1 MLKMITLLTAVV
13 TAFAVGQSPDNEL
26 DLNNRAL
33 RIDEQVD
40 SASVFMNDG
49 KTENALSLLQS
60 AADEW
65 HKYVEFHNYVADREF
80 ARTAK
85 LDTLVAD
92 ISGLFEKVTK
102 EDIKKEL
109 PELQDRFAD
118 LLSTGVLPI
127 LADFSG
133 NSCKNCK
140 IMKTRLTAIAPEYAG
155 KVRIVYINVNVERDL
170 IKLYRVTLIPTLVF
184 IGRDSKEVSRFV
196 GVMEENDL
204 KKKLN
209 DLYSK

>member
-1 MLKMITLLTAVV
+1 MIKIFTLLTTGIMAFV
-13 TAFAVGQSPDNEL
+13 TGPAAHNEL
-26 DLNNRAL
+26 DLNNLAP
-33 RIDEQVD
+33 RIGRQVD
-40 SASVFMNDG
+40 SASALMNDG
-49 KTENALSLLQS
+49 KTEDAQSLIRN

-65 HKYVEFHNYVADREF
+65 NKYVEFHNYVADREF

-92 ISGLFEKVTK
+92 ISGRFEKI
-102 EDIKKEL
+102 IKDDNGSKL
-109 PELQDRFAD
+109 PELKDRIAD
-118 LLSTGVLPI
+118 LLSTGILPI

-140 IMKTRLTAIAPEYAG
+140 IMKTRLTKIAPEYAG

-184 IGRDSKEVSRFV
+184 IDRDGKEASRYV
-196 GVMEENDL
+196 GAMEENDL

-209 DLYSK
+209 DLYNK